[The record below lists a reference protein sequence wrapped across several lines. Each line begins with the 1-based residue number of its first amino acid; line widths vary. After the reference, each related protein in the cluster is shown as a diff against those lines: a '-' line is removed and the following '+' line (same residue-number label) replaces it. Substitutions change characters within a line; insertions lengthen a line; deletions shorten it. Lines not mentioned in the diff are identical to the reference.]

1 MVNWACIALILG
13 TKGSSVRFLCDD
25 SGTADAVPLSEKEKD
40 DENTKSSIA
49 QKAQMLSD
57 WGQSSAAGLFDNVG
71 SLVSHMRRVGRSGKL
86 ARRNSTSL
94 IDGKEQKV
102 AGVACARSC
111 TVHSCRSASAGSQ
124 PAQMAKCLGLSNC
137 AKPSSSK
144 TARKKLVCPPSG
156 NRLHITW
163 YAARSIAMR
172 IILSGGKRSFL
183 PSQRN

>member
-1 MVNWACIALILG
+1 MNATDTACGAAIE
-13 TKGSSVRFLCDD
+13 GSSIRFLCDD

-40 DENTKSSIA
+40 DENTKSSMA

-102 AGVACARSC
+102 AGAIYER
-111 TVHSCRSASAGSQ
+111 
-124 PAQMAKCLGLSNC
+124 
-137 AKPSSSK
+137 
-144 TARKKLVCPPSG
+144 
-156 NRLHITW
+156 
-163 YAARSIAMR
+163 
-172 IILSGGKRSFL
+172 
-183 PSQRN
+183 

>member
-1 MVNWACIALILG
+1 MNATDTACGAAIE
-13 TKGSSVRFLCDD
+13 GSSIRFLCDD

-40 DENTKSSIA
+40 DENTKSSMA

-102 AGVACARSC
+102 AGAIYECVMNDDWK
-111 TVHSCRSASAGSQ
+111 ASKRWFGQ
-124 PAQMAKCLGLSNC
+124 CN
-137 AKPSSSK
+137 
-144 TARKKLVCPPSG
+144 
-156 NRLHITW
+156 NIT
-163 YAARSIAMR
+163 YF
-172 IILSGGKRSFL
+172 ILDICDALTRECMT
-183 PSQRN
+183 

>member
-1 MVNWACIALILG
+1 MNATDTACGAAIE
-13 TKGSSVRFLCDD
+13 GSSIRFLCDD

-86 ARRNSTSL
+86 ARRNSTRL

-102 AGVACARSC
+102 AGAIYECVMNDDLPITGKLAR
-111 TVHSCRSASAGSQ
+111 RGSV
-124 PAQMAKCLGLSNC
+124 
-137 AKPSSSK
+137 SK
-144 TARKKLVCPPSG
+144 WKIDGQDKSISG
-156 NRLHITW
+156 ALYDYSMKSDISVEENGTFPCHCWID
-163 YAARSIAMR
+163 
-172 IILSGGKRSFL
+172 
-183 PSQRN
+183 N